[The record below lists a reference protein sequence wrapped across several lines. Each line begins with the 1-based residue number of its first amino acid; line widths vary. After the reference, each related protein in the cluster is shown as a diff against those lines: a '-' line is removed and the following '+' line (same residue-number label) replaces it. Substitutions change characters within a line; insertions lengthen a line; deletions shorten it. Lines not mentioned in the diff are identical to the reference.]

1 MYQIQKYIFFL
12 IKAQFKRRAIVVS
25 NLIELKLDCR
35 RTVDLNVEFN
45 LVVPDSTDP
54 NVECMHLRQV
64 HWDNGKI
71 IYYHN

>member
-1 MYQIQKYIFFL
+1 M
-12 IKAQFKRRAIVVS
+12 S